1 MEAKRNGRSALGVGG
16 WLVQE
21 RQERTLGLS
30 RREAS
35 LRNTATTAAASA
47 TASSA
52 SATAAASALVQAG
65 RRGASGMRL
74 MEEELVQQGECS
86 HVLRSDR
93 RVDNTWVPAQ

>member
-1 MEAKRNGRSALGVGG
+1 MEAKRNGSSALGVGG
-16 WLVQE
+16 WLPQE
-21 RQERTLGLS
+21 RQERMLGLR

-65 RRGASGMRL
+65 RRGASGLRL
-74 MEEELVQQGECS
+74 LEEQVQQGGCS